1 MMMEL
6 MDCDLHRVIQS
17 KQSLSEKHHKCFMK
31 QLLEGIKAMHSVGC
45 FHRDLKP
52 GNILVSK
59 DCQLRITDFGLARFM
74 DESTRAGENEAGEM
88 TQYVVTRWYRPPEL
102 LLAPN
107 LPYREAVDLW
117 SCGCILAELF
127 RRKPLFPGKT
137 HLNQAQ
143 LIFECFGFAS
153 TNELGFPVSTEAAQF
168 LDKKCRYKPQSLKK
182 LVPEGTDSALQ
193 LIEALLFINPSSR
206 PSAEQALKFPFLEG
220 AELLHDYSKV
230 YLERPTS
237 DFFEFEQTKCSVPE
251 LRRMIEHEVEL
262 CSAIGYKQVTSSRHD
277 SPITSSPH
285 QPTIYQDAP
294 VGYIPDIDHDLPDGP
309 ASQLPTA
316 QTRKAP
322 TGIINGK
329 GNKDNPFRAP
339 SQVEKDGIV
348 SGRVQPQDK
357 TPKAIDDIGIAA
369 TTYRDLVQQQ
379 QKPAVQKQ
387 DGKRIAE
394 VASYDDV
401 TGIPIHAIPEG
412 NILTAVRNEAPPA
425 HIPPGSRMKTPK
437 SPSPH
442 KVDQIL
448 QKDIM
453 NKRRFMIE
461 QGALNNDSSNSLT
474 SRSANTQSDD
484 SRTSHLL
491 PTTNTTL
498 EDMRKQRSNVASSTF
513 HKSNPSAPSTIVRN
527 APSGPDKAVAAP
539 LNYQQAGGRFSRMT
553 PSIPNFPSFAS
564 RITNMGIGAGNY
576 NSRVS
581 SRRPPG
587 GVPASGAMMH
597 SGSNVIHSEHPPL
610 YSNV

>member
-17 KQSLSEKHHKCFMK
+17 KQSLSEKHHKCFIK

-74 DESTRAGENEAGEM
+74 DESTRAGENEVGEM

-107 LPYREAVDLW
+107 QPYREAVDLW

-127 RRKPLFPGKT
+127 RRKPLFPGKS

-143 LIFECFGFAS
+143 LIFECFGFTS
-153 TNELGFPVSTEAAQF
+153 TSELGFPVSTEAAQF
-168 LDKKCRYKPQSLKK
+168 LDKKCRYKTQSLKK
-182 LVPEGTDSALQ
+182 FVPEATDSALQ
-193 LIEALLFINPSSR
+193 LIEALLFINPSLR
-206 PSAEQALKFPFLEG
+206 PSAEQALNFPFLEG

-230 YLERPTS
+230 YLEKPTA

-251 LRRMIEHEVEL
+251 LRRMIDHEVAL
-262 CSAIGYKQVTSSRHD
+262 CSAVGYKQAANSRHA
-277 SPITSSPH
+277 SPVTPPH
-285 QPTIYQDAP
+285 QPAGYQDAP
-294 VGYIPDIDHDLPDGP
+294 AGYIPDIDHDLPDGP
-309 ASQLPTA
+309 ASQLPTT
-316 QTRKAP
+316 QTRKAS
-322 TGIINGK
+322 TEIINGK
-329 GNKDNPFRAP
+329 AHKDNPFRAP
-339 SQVEKDGIV
+339 SQSEKHSS
-348 SGRVQPQDK
+348 SGRVQQDK

-394 VASYDDV
+394 ITSYDDV
-401 TGIPIHAIPEG
+401 TGIPIHAIPDG
-412 NILTAVRNEAPPA
+412 NILTAVRNEAPPS
-425 HIPPGSRMKTPK
+425 HIPPGSRTKTPK

-461 QGALNNDSSNSLT
+461 QSVLNNDNSTSLT
-474 SRSANTQSDD
+474 SRSANTQSSDQK
-484 SRTSHLL
+484 TSSHML
-491 PTTNTTL
+491 PANNAL
-498 EDMRKQRSNVASSTF
+498 EDLRRQRSNAIPSASQ
-513 HKSNPSAPSTIVRN
+513 KSNASTPSTIIRN
-527 APSGPDKAVAAP
+527 TFIGSDKVVGAP
-539 LNYQQAGGRFSRMT
+539 LNQQAGRFSRLAPT
-553 PSIPNFPSFAS
+553 IPSFPSFAS
-564 RITNMGIGAGNY
+564 RITSMGMGAATGR
-576 NSRVS
+576 ST
-581 SRRPPG
+581 SRRSTG
-587 GVPASGAMMH
+587 GIPASGAMMH
-597 SGSNVIHSEHPPL
+597 SGSNVINSEHPTL
-610 YSNV
+610 YNNV